1 MPIVDTDFVWRQP
14 RSISNTTP
22 EQNGGRMSSTAITSG
37 VKNNLFPDVSQAQ
50 RSAGVTQLRKAFIH
64 VASTAN
70 LELLDGR
77 VFISQATPADD
88 WVTIHPGTQTDTED
102 QFTGRA
108 YGAAELYLDAEAT
121 DQVIQLTTEWMP
133 SASVL
138 EPFQAGDILRISDGV
153 NEEWHEIDTVVA
165 DSSNEFLEV
174 TLVGQLA
181 NPFDQNGT
189 LVSSCIEA
197 ASVVSSISGVSVVSA
212 TGGTL
217 NSASLVAHNKG
228 ATHDTITLTFTSATA
243 FTAAGLI
250 AGSLGS
256 GTRSADFS
264 PTNTGTGSAYFTIP
278 STAWGGTFAAGNTV
292 VFTLNPASIP
302 VWYRR
307 EVPAGAGSLAN
318 DSVVVSVYGESA

>member
-22 EQNGGRMSSTAITSG
+22 AQNGGRMSSTAITSG

-50 RSAGVTQLRKAFIH
+50 RSAGVVQNRKAFIH
-64 VASTAN
+64 VASSSN
-70 LELLDGR
+70 IELLDGR

-88 WVTIHPGTQTDTED
+88 WVTIHPGSQTDTED
-102 QFTGRA
+102 QITGRA

-133 SASVL
+133 EASAL
-138 EPFQAGDILRISDGV
+138 EPFQAGDIIRISDGV

-181 NPFDQNGT
+181 NPFDQSGT

-197 ASVVSSISGVSVVSA
+197 ASVLASISNVVVTSA

-264 PTNTGTGSAYFTIP
+264 PTNSGIGTPYFTIP

-302 VWYRR
+302 LWYRR
-307 EVPAGAGSLAN
+307 EVPAGANSLAN

>member
-1 MPIVDTDFVWRQP
+1 MPIVDNDFVWRQP
-14 RSISNTTP
+14 RAISNTTP
-22 EQNGGRMSSTAITSG
+22 AQNGGRMSTTAITSG
-37 VKNNLFPDVSQAQ
+37 VKNNIFPDVSQAQ
-50 RSAGVTQLRKAFIH
+50 RTAGITQFRKAFVH
-64 VASTAN
+64 VASASN
-70 LELLDGR
+70 IELLDGR
-77 VFISQATPADD
+77 VFISQVTPADD
-88 WVTIHPGTQTDTED
+88 WVTIHLGTQTDTED
-102 QFTGRA
+102 QITGRA
-108 YGAAELYLDAEAT
+108 YGAAPLVTDAEAT
-121 DQVIQLTTEWMP
+121 DQVLLVAMEWLP
-133 SASVL
+133 AASAL
-138 EPFQAGDILRISDGV
+138 EPFQAGDVLRISDGV
-153 NEEWHEIDTVVA
+153 NEEWHEIDSVVA
-165 DSSNEFLEV
+165 DSSNDFLEV

-181 NPFDQNGT
+181 HAFDSDDT

-197 ASVVSSISGVSVVSA
+197 ASVLASISDVVVTSA

-243 FTAAGLI
+243 FSAAGLI
-250 AGSLGS
+250 AGSLGN

-264 PTNTGTGSAYFTIP
+264 PTNSGTASAYFTIP

-302 VWYRR
+302 IWYRR